1 MRAQLVLRHPHIV
14 LAACVA
20 VAAAATMLVVA
31 SEADG
36 GVDRVSGVDRAIALT
51 FDDGPDP
58 RHTPAVLDALAA
70 ADARATFFLVGDCAA
85 EHPELVERILAE
97 GHEVAHHTQTH
108 PRLDRL
114 SATAFGDEL
123 DTGLATLDAAGSPR
137 PTWYRPPRGFRDAE
151 LEEMARTR
159 GLRVVLWSTC
169 FESKRHSSAAEMAK
183 RVARETHD
191 GDIVLAHD
199 GLGNR
204 SMTVEALPLYLAEMR
219 ERDVEVLTL
228 SQLWARSG
236 ASR

>member
-1 MRAQLVLRHPHIV
+1 MRASLVLRHPHML
-14 LAACVA
+14 LAAIVA
-20 VAAAATMLVVA
+20 VVAVATMLVLA

-70 ADARATFFLVGDCAA
+70 ANARATFFLVGERAA
-85 EHPELVERILAE
+85 QHPELVERILAE

-114 SATAFGDEL
+114 SATAFAGEL

-137 PTWYRPPRGFRDAE
+137 PVWYRPPRGFRDAE

-169 FESKRHSSAAEMAK
+169 FESRRHRNGAEMAK

-204 SMTVEALPLYLAEMR
+204 AMTVEALPLYLAEMR

-228 SQLWARSG
+228 SQLWARSD
-236 ASR
+236 ALR